1 MVMPF
6 AISLLLDT
14 PDSQRARSYPL
25 EHPKNILL
33 SRPGAVVVRKC
44 PVEFHFP
51 RRCANRARGP
61 ARVGERGAR
70 SSRRS
75 RFGGA
80 ARALGQRAA
89 TTSRGSRAASL
100 TGSPLTE
107 VNVRDGGSRHP
118 PSCLGAPRAHAAR
131 PRRPGVPSS
140 DGPVPGRREDR
151 APVAT
156 RCRPGRSRRR
166 RRAWPRR

>member
-61 ARVGERGAR
+61 ARVGERGHGPLAGLDSVVR
-70 SSRRS
+70 
-75 RFGGA
+75 
-80 ARALGQRAA
+80 RAL
-89 TTSRGSRAASL
+89 
-100 TGSPLTE
+100 
-107 VNVRDGGSRHP
+107 
-118 PSCLGAPRAHAAR
+118 
-131 PRRPGVPSS
+131 S
-140 DGPVPGRREDR
+140 DNGL
-151 APVAT
+151 
-156 RCRPGRSRRR
+156 RRR
-166 RRAWPRR
+166 LADHAQRP

>member
-33 SRPGAVVVRKC
+33 SRPGLSWFESALFRST
-44 PVEFHFP
+44 FP
-51 RRCANRARGP
+51 DVAQTGAWSCSSTRT
-61 ARVGERGAR
+61 GAR

-80 ARALGQRAA
+80 ARSR
-89 TTSRGSRAASL
+89 TTGYDDVSRIRAASL
-100 TGSPLTE
+100 D
-107 VNVRDGGSRHP
+107 RFAADGGKR
-118 PSCLGAPRAHAAR
+118 
-131 PRRPGVPSS
+131 
-140 DGPVPGRREDR
+140 
-151 APVAT
+151 
-156 RCRPGRSRRR
+156 
-166 RRAWPRR
+166 